1 MVFAI
6 QKVLSLIWSHLFI
19 FVFIFIT
26 LGGGSKKDIAVIYVK
41 EYSAYV
47 FL

>member
-1 MVFAI
+1 M
-6 QKVLSLIWSHLFI
+6 QKHLCLIRSHLFI

-26 LGGGSKKDIAVIYVK
+26 LGDGSKKVIAVIYFK